1 MKVIEITKEGYRR
14 NLFLAVSLTILITGC
29 SPSQVNQHTKN
40 SSGFLAADGATCRQK
55 ATALIDRELKLDSS
69 YDSKLRLAE
78 MGVMPGVDIRMI
90 KKTPF
95 GGPVQVKINN
105 YYLTLRKE
113 DGTESLGC
121 KIQ

>member
-40 SSGFLAADGATCRQK
+40 SSGFLAADVATCRQK

-69 YDSKLRLAE
+69 YDRS
-78 MGVMPGVDIRMI
+78 GS
-90 KKTPF
+90 
-95 GGPVQVKINN
+95 N
-105 YYLTLRKE
+105 
-113 DGTESLGC
+113 SLEVSFARFDAHKQRGRYFRNC
-121 KIQ
+121 LSERDSQNVRD